1 MSTLSPPTAT
11 ATLSSG
17 GRDPLRDVPPI
28 GLVLTGGGA
37 RAAYQVGVLLG
48 IRRVLLDRGWPTHVN
63 PFQVFSGTSAGAIN
77 ATVLASGAD
86 EFFDTVARLALVWG
100 GLEPAQVYRVDT
112 GGALGNAAKWIGGTG
127 LGWLIRRQ
135 PKALFDT
142 GPLNDL
148 LIRMIDFERLNRNL
162 QAGRFGALAVSASS
176 YTSGRHVTFFQ
187 SRDAR
192 EPVTRSQRLAC
203 PALLSA
209 DHLMASSAI
218 PFLFPA
224 IPLVMEGRNE
234 YFGDGSMRQTAPI
247 SPAIHL
253 GARKILVVGS
263 AERDRTSI
271 HRDETGSQHA
281 YPSLAQV
288 GAHALASIFLDA
300 LASDLERLE
309 RINRTLAAMPPEMLA
324 RTTLKPLQTLV
335 IAPSRPLDRV
345 AEAHVKRLPR
355 SVRALLR
362 VMGATRSRGA
372 GFSSYLLFD
381 RSYTRR
387 LLAMGRRDALAKRAE
402 IEAFFGA

>member
-1 MSTLSPPTAT
+1 MSNPPCLPA
-11 ATLSSG
+11 AC
-17 GRDPLRDVPPI
+17 DAKPV

-37 RAAYQVGVLLG
+37 RAAYQVGVLVG
-48 IRRVLLDRGWPTHVN
+48 IRRVLLDCGWPADAN
-63 PFQVFSGTSAGAIN
+63 PFRVFCGTSAGAIN
-77 ATVLASGAD
+77 ATVLASAAD
-86 EFFDTVARLALVWG
+86 EFFDAVARLALVWG
-100 GLEPAQVYRVDT
+100 SLEPAQVYRVDT
-112 GGALGNAAKWIGGTG
+112 GGALGNAARWLGGAG
-127 LGWLIRRQ
+127 LGWLVRRQ
-135 PKALFDT
+135 PRAFFDT

-148 LIRMIDFERLNRNL
+148 LIRMIDFERLARNL
-162 QAGRFGALAVSASS
+162 QGGSFDALAVSASS
-176 YTSGRHVTFFQ
+176 YTSGHHVTFFQ
-187 SRDAR
+187 TRDAR
-192 EPVTRSQRLAC
+192 ERITRSKRLAC
-203 PALLSA
+203 PAVLTP

-224 IPLVMEGRNE
+224 IALTMEGRNE

-263 AERDRTSI
+263 AELDPTAANRGED
-271 HRDETGSQHA
+271 GSQHT

-309 RINRTLAAMPPEMLA
+309 RINRTLAALPPEALA
-324 RTTLKPLQTLV
+324 RTTLRPLRTLV
-335 IAPSRPLDRV
+335 ISPSRALDRI
-345 AEAHVKRLPR
+345 AQPHVKRLPR
-355 SVRALLR
+355 SVRTLLR
-362 VMGATRSRGA
+362 MMGATRGRGA

-402 IEAFFGA
+402 IEAFFQD

>member
-1 MSTLSPPTAT
+1 M
-11 ATLSSG
+11 
-17 GRDPLRDVPPI
+17 
-28 GLVLTGGGA
+28 TGGGA
-37 RAAYQVGVLLG
+37 RAAYQVGVLAG
-48 IRRVLLDRGWPTHVN
+48 IRRVLLSAGWPADAN
-63 PFQVFSGTSAGAIN
+63 PFQVFAGTSAGAIN
-77 ATVLASGAD
+77 ATVLASGSD
-86 EFFDTVARLALVWG
+86 QFFDAVAQLAIVWG
-100 GLEPAQVYRVDT
+100 SLEPAQIYRVDA
-112 GGALGNAAKWIGGTG
+112 GGALGNAAQWLGGAG

-142 GPLNDL
+142 APLHDL
-148 LIRMIDFERLNRNL
+148 LVRMIDFERLARNL
-162 QAGRFGALAVSASS
+162 ENGHFDALAVSASS

-187 SRDAR
+187 SRDSR

-203 PALLSA
+203 PAILSP

-224 IPLVMEGRNE
+224 IALIMEGRNE

-253 GARKILVVGS
+253 GARRILVVGS
-263 AERDRTSI
+263 AELNRTARNI
-271 HRDETGSQHA
+271 DEQGSQHS
-281 YPSLAQV
+281 YPSLGQV

-309 RINRTLAAMPPEMLA
+309 RINRTLAFMPPEA
-324 RTTLKPLQTLV
+324 RAGAALKPLQTLV
-335 IAPSRPLDRV
+335 ISPSRTLDKV
-345 AEAHVKRLPR
+345 AEPLVKRLPR

-362 VMGATRSRGA
+362 VMGATRGRGA
-372 GFSSYLLFD
+372 AFSSYLLFD

-402 IEAFFGA
+402 IEAFFGPYETPPEAPSGASRSRN

>member
-1 MSTLSPPTAT
+1 MVTQAANSVNPSPSVRA
-11 ATLSSG
+11 
-17 GRDPLRDVPPI
+17 PI

-37 RAAYQVGVLLG
+37 RAAYQVGVLAG
-48 IRRVLLDRGWPTHVN
+48 IRRVLLSAGWPADAN
-63 PFQVFSGTSAGAIN
+63 PFQVFAGTSAGAIN

-86 EFFDTVARLALVWG
+86 QFFDAVAQLAIVWG
-100 GLEPAQVYRVDT
+100 SLEPAQIYRVDA
-112 GGALGNAAKWIGGTG
+112 GGALGNAAQWLGGAG

-142 GPLNDL
+142 APLHDL
-148 LIRMIDFERLNRNL
+148 LVRMIDFERLARNL
-162 QAGRFGALAVSASS
+162 ENGHFDALAVSASS

-187 SRDAR
+187 SRDSR

-203 PALLSA
+203 PAILSP

-224 IPLVMEGRNE
+224 IALIMEGRNE

-253 GARKILVVGS
+253 GARRILVVGS
-263 AERDRTSI
+263 AELNRTAGNI
-271 HRDETGSQHA
+271 DEQGSQHS
-281 YPSLAQV
+281 YPSLGQV

-309 RINRTLAAMPPEMLA
+309 RINRTLAFMPPEA
-324 RTTLKPLQTLV
+324 RAGAALKPLQTLV
-335 IAPSRPLDRV
+335 ISPSRALDKV
-345 AEAHVKRLPR
+345 AEPLVKRLPR

-362 VMGATRSRGA
+362 VMGATRGRGA
-372 GFSSYLLFD
+372 AFSSYLLFD

-402 IEAFFGA
+402 IEAFFGPYETPP